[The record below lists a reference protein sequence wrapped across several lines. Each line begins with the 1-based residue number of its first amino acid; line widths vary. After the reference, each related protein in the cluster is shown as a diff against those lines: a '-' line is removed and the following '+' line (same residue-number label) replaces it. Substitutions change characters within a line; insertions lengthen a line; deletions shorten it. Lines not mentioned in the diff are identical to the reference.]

1 MTKLSHLIFTN
12 PHISKG
18 EIPTK
23 RGNNSNK
30 EKDDEDIQDEN
41 KDYTLQKDNF
51 RSYLQ
56 RFTEDLKSRH
66 QKRTLHIPYHY
77 DFIKIDFYKMY
88 SDDLL
93 NKKYGI
99 EPVVYYSNNMPLS
112 TCDHKE
118 IRIRGAFGIRIIT
131 AASTNMQV

>member
-12 PHISKG
+12 PHISRG
-18 EIPTK
+18 EIPTN

-56 RFTEDLKSRH
+56 RFTKDLISRH
-66 QKRTLHIPYHY
+66 QKRTLTFPIIMTSSKSI
-77 DFIKIDFYKMY
+77 FIKCILMICLIKSM
-88 SDDLL
+88 
-93 NKKYGI
+93 
-99 EPVVYYSNNMPLS
+99 ELS
-112 TCDHKE
+112 
-118 IRIRGAFGIRIIT
+118 R
-131 AASTNMQV
+131 